1 MADNHVMNTVVRL
14 VGQLDPSLA
23 KSVQNAE
30 KQFKKMDKTAFAVN
44 ASFVAMGAVAI
55 KAFADG
61 TEQAV
66 KFQKQMSN
74 VATLLDGDVN
84 KRIGELG
91 KDVLKVSNRTGV
103 ATADLTDG
111 LYQVISAF
119 GDSAEATKQLEIAS
133 KAAKA
138 GNATT
143 TDSINMLSA
152 VTKGYGD
159 TSAEAQQKAADLAF
173 ETVKLGQTSFPE
185 LAASMGKV
193 IPLAA
198 TMGVK
203 QEELFGAMATLTGVT
218 GSTAEVTTQLRGA
231 VQGFLQPTKDMCEV
245 MKALGY
251 ENGQQMIEANGLQK
265 SLDMLKT
272 AVGGNEIAFA
282 GLFSS
287 VEAKNA
293 VLALTGAQSEN
304 LTEKTKAMYQATGAA
319 DEAFKQQTNN
329 IEDLR
334 AMVDNLWSNSLTQ
347 LGMVV
352 LPIVKMALESALP
365 ILQAMAEHMDILIP
379 IITGVVAGLGSF
391 SIIQSVV
398 TLMNIWKAS
407 TIASALAN
415 GGLVASLQAVWV
427 AMSTNPIGWICIAIG
442 ALIAIIV
449 ACVQH
454 WDEIKAAWDR
464 FKESLMQ
471 TSFVQNIIAGFN
483 TIWETVKNVF
493 GVIKTFIQ
501 EHFIDILLLA
511 LGPIGM
517 VIKGITT
524 IGSKIA
530 GLKKSKEATDEIP
543 KFAKGG
549 FTNGIS
555 IAGEEG
561 REAVISFNPAYRSD
575 NISTWLKAGE
585 MLGLSASGRES
596 SFSISGITFSP
607 NLYFTQKM
615 SDEDVVD
622 AVKRSGEDFVDFIQE
637 KLEELSASS
646 YSATSCRY

>member
-1 MADNHVMNTVVRL
+1 MADNHVMNTVVKL
-14 VGQLDPSLA
+14 LGQLDPSLA
-23 KSVQNAE
+23 KSVQGAE

-44 ASFVAMGAVAI
+44 ASLVAVGAVAV
-55 KAFADG
+55 KTFVDG
-61 TEQAV
+61 TKQAI
-66 KFQKQMSN
+66 KFEKQMSN

-84 KRIGELG
+84 KRIGELS
-91 KDVLKVSNRTGV
+91 KEVLKVSNRTGV
-103 ATADLTDG
+103 ATSDLTDG

-119 GDSAEATKQLEIAS
+119 GDTADATKQLEIAS

-143 TDSINMLSA
+143 TDAINMLSA

-218 GSTAEVTTQLRGA
+218 GKTAEVTTQLRGA
-231 VQGFLQPTKDMCEV
+231 VQGFLQPTSDMIKV
-245 MKALGY
+245 MQALGY

-282 GLFSS
+282 SLFSS

-293 VLALTGAQSEN
+293 VLALTGAQSQN
-304 LTEKTKAMYQATGAA
+304 LTEKTKAMYKATGAA

-329 IEDLR
+329 IEDLS
-334 AMVDNLWSNSLTQ
+334 AMVNNLWSNSLTQ
-347 LGMVV
+347 LGMIV
-352 LPIVKMALESALP
+352 LPVVKVALEAMLP
-365 ILQAMAEHMDILIP
+365 ILQGVAEHMDVLIP
-379 IITGVVAGLGSF
+379 IIAGVVAGLGSF

-398 TLMNIWKAS
+398 TLMNLWKMS
-407 TIASALAN
+407 TIAAALAN
-415 GGLVASLQAVWV
+415 GGLIASLQAVWV
-427 AMSTNPIGWICIAIG
+427 AMTTNPIGWICIAIG
-442 ALIAIIV
+442 ALIAIII

-454 WDEIKAAWDR
+454 WDQIKEAMIRVWQVCQDVFGKLGTF
-464 FKESLMQ
+464 FKEH
-471 TSFVQNIIAGFN
+471 FVDII
-483 TIWETVKNVF
+483 T
-493 GVIKTFIQ
+493 
-501 EHFIDILLLA
+501 LA

-517 VIKGITT
+517 IINGITT
-524 IGSKIA
+524 IGTKIA
-530 GLKKSKEATDEIP
+530 GLKKSKQAAEELP

-585 MLGLSASGRES
+585 MLGLSAAGRTS
-596 SFSISGITFSP
+596 TFAINGITFSP

-615 SDEDVVD
+615 SDEDVMD
-622 AVKRSGEDFVDFIQE
+622 AVKRCGHEFVDYIQD
-637 KLEELSASS
+637 KFEEMSAIS
-646 YSATSCRY
+646 YAPVSYKY